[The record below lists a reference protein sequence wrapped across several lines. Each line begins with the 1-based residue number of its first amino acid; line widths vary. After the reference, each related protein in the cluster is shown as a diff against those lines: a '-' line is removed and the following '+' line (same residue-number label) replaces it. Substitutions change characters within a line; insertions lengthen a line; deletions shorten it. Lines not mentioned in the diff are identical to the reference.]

1 MWHRCSLPYM
11 LTALL
16 HGTKSLQVCR
26 FQPEHS
32 MLQDYQSCLPEYKLT
47 TIELSV
53 QCSVLKH
60 RHCRVLLCV
69 VNTASC
75 ALCRMSTDSIFNIAS
90 CLRQSQ
96 LESCSYSQS
105 TWGYSKHSNNKV
117 AVDLKA
123 TNTHVGPI
131 WPRLSVRP
139 RCVICTEPSGRM
151 GSINH
156 CTLS

>member
-47 TIELSV
+47 TIKLSV

-75 ALCRMSTDSIFNIAS
+75 ALCRMSTDSIFNIVPAS
-90 CLRQSQ
+90 LTLGAVLARGSPGITLYKADLLLGQRTLQVQLLTGFSACL
-96 LESCSYSQS
+96 
-105 TWGYSKHSNNKV
+105 
-117 AVDLKA
+117 
-123 TNTHVGPI
+123 P
-131 WPRLSVRP
+131 
-139 RCVICTEPSGRM
+139 
-151 GSINH
+151 
-156 CTLS
+156 